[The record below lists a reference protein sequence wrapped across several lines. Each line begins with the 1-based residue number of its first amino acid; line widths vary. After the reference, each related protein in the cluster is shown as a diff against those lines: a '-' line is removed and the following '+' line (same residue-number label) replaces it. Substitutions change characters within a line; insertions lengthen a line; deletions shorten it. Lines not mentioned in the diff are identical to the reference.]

1 MTAFNTHYDQFE
13 YLIMLFRLYNA
24 SSNFQNYINKTI
36 YEYFDMFY
44 SIYLNNILIYSN
56 DENKHTNQIQ
66 IFHMNC
72 KLSKNI

>member
-36 YEYFDMFY
+36 YEYFDMFC
-44 SIYLNNILIYSN
+44 SVYLNNVLIYSN
-56 DENKHTNQIQ
+56 DENKHMNQILK
-66 IFHMNC
+66 IFC
-72 KLSKNI
+72 QL